1 MESLKGCCYSI
12 SGDKTSFE
20 QNEWH
25 GFSKD
30 GYSSI
35 ITVDGSSNDSIL
47 FHSHQSHAGDGG
59 DIDDKKLPFDGARL
73 IKINFE
79 ISEDPSPTSYEY
91 TVKTSYTGYSDFCNA
106 VDKFAKD
113 NVEALSGYSISKLTD
128 DPSEITKE
136 ITYWYT
142 FQPILANPI
151 VPTFYNYYLN
161 YLYTIM
167 SNYNKTYWLK

>member
-47 FHSHQSHAGDGG
+47 FHSH
-59 DIDDKKLPFDGARL
+59 
-73 IKINFE
+73 
-79 ISEDPSPTSYEY
+79 
-91 TVKTSYTGYSDFCNA
+91 
-106 VDKFAKD
+106 
-113 NVEALSGYSISKLTD
+113 
-128 DPSEITKE
+128 
-136 ITYWYT
+136 
-142 FQPILANPI
+142 
-151 VPTFYNYYLN
+151 
-161 YLYTIM
+161 
-167 SNYNKTYWLK
+167 